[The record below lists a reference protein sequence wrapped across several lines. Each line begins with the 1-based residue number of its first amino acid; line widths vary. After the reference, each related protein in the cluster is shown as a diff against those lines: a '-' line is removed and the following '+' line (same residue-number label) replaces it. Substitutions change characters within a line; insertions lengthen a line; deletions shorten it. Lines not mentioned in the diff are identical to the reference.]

1 MYQRKNK
8 KYARRKRKE
17 INLRFVGKT
26 GNFGAFFPANGS
38 VAHHLESNHSVSIYV
53 FLTHWRPTQLPEN
66 CPGVNYS
73 SLSTNRTVSVAPSS
87 TLNLSVSGHLSM
99 LHTCTNSI
107 SFSDQ
112 LLDNARTHK
121 RRHLVLYTC
130 AGFFQKF
137 LRCHLCFFSKT
148 SQTTLPEFKFF
159 RSVSKH
165 FVVRYSKNSCWSD
178 KKVFEEDFT
187 SDQLGW
193 PSKIK
198 LKV

>member
-107 SFSDQ
+107 RVS
-112 LLDNARTHK
+112 
-121 RRHLVLYTC
+121 C
-130 AGFFQKF
+130 
-137 LRCHLCFFSKT
+137 
-148 SQTTLPEFKFF
+148 QTTHRLTNAAILFFIHVPAFFKSFF
-159 RSVSKH
+159 AAT
-165 FVVRYSKNSCWSD
+165 C
-178 KKVFEEDFT
+178 VFSRKQAKPLFQ
-187 SDQLGW
+187 SSSSSGR
-193 PSKIK
+193 
-198 LKV
+198 